1 MKNGRR
7 RSRLAGTK
15 LAIEK
20 QKNFFDK
27 RKDRLNLCGLVWR

>member
-7 RSRLAGTK
+7 RFRLAGTK

-20 QKNFFDK
+20 QKNFLTNERTD
-27 RKDRLNLCGLVWR
+27 

>member
-7 RSRLAGTK
+7 RFRLAGTK

-20 QKNFFDK
+20 QKIFLTNERTD
-27 RKDRLNLCGLVWR
+27 

>member
-20 QKNFFDK
+20 QKIFLTNERTD
-27 RKDRLNLCGLVWR
+27 